1 MLYFFCSKAVASAAV
16 SESNISTISNN
27 ANGGC
32 TQVSVSP
39 NNTTVG
45 ISPCGAVPKSIEVE
59 VDVKK
64 RSQKKRTRFQ
74 NQDDTVNP
82 AEKEAFLD
90 KTTEGKLSPST
101 EPTVHNSR

>member
-1 MLYFFCSKAVASAAV
+1 MLYIFCSKAVASAAV

-59 VDVKK
+59 VDAETEIIE
-64 RSQKKRTRFQ
+64 TRNGTADFWLLP
-74 NQDDTVNP
+74 NL
-82 AEKEAFLD
+82 AE
-90 KTTEGKLSPST
+90 SY
-101 EPTVHNSR
+101 